1 MARRWLTG
9 QSGELAR
16 ENRLQLCKNGAQQVV
31 LVFVL
36 HVLVLSH
43 SVALFPLATEH
54 ATTRESVARHGS
66 SAEGRFGQSTRV
78 LRLRGGTE
86 DDPGGHADAG
96 AGDLAQQREARKKA
110 KAEEKLRKK
119 LAKEAT
125 RAEWSAGGANRQGD
139 VAGSSHG
146 IGSEGS
152 ASTGAT
158 VSYSITGADG
168 LPDEYFGD
176 LVLVQVKGDGTE
188 SAPEG
193 YHTHFS
199 DPVVL

>member
-1 MARRWLTG
+1 M
-9 QSGELAR
+9 
-16 ENRLQLCKNGAQQVV
+16 
-31 LVFVL
+31 
-36 HVLVLSH
+36 
-43 SVALFPLATEH
+43 
-54 ATTRESVARHGS
+54 
-66 SAEGRFGQSTRV
+66 